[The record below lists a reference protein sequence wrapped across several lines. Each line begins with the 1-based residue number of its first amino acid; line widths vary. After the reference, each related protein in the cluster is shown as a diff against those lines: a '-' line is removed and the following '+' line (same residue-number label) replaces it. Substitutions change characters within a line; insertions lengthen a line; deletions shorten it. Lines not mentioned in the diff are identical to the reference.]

1 MVLFFSII
9 NVNKDWSEVAKI
21 KIDVLNLKKKLLEE
35 ELDFKR
41 KENTLKLE
49 KMSVEL
55 GALKKQ
61 NI

>member
-1 MVLFFSII
+1 MVLFLSII

-49 KMSVEL
+49 ILSVEL
-55 GALKKQ
+55 GAIKK
-61 NI
+61 

>member
-1 MVLFFSII
+1 MVVFLSII

-49 KMSVEL
+49 ILSVEL
-55 GALKKQ
+55 GSLKK
-61 NI
+61 

>member
-21 KIDVLNLKKKLLEE
+21 KTDVLNLKKKLLEE

-49 KMSVEL
+49 KLSVEL